1 MTSVSDINPVA
12 TQTPAGL
19 GPLGPQL
26 ARGLA
31 SAQEF
36 LRQPAIVRATPIILV
51 GLIMIVGL
59 AAIFMMREPAM
70 TQLFPHLSEE
80 DKALVMQNLEAQG
93 IKGKLDGATG
103 QLLVPRNDYY
113 RAKMQLAAAG
123 LPKASVTGYDLL
135 TQLPLGSSRA
145 VEQVKL
151 KQAQE
156 SELARSIME
165 IRDIEGARV
174 HLALPERSAFV
185 RDQTPPSASVFLRLA
200 PGRSLSVGQVQSITH
215 LVSSSVPY
223 MPVASVTVVDQ
234 SGGLLT
240 NPSRDAEMGLSS
252 QQLEYKSQVE
262 KILRERVAN
271 LLTPIIGIG
280 NFNSEVN
287 ADIDFTRTEQ
297 TNEIFDPTNQI
308 LRSQQESIQESAE
321 GRSRGVPGAASNSP
335 PTTPAITATPPA
347 NASAA
352 SGDTTRNKSSTTVR
366 NFEVSKEVR
375 STRRATGDVKRL
387 TLAVV
392 LRSGTTVDEN
402 GRVVEKPIS
411 DEEKTRLTQLL
422 QEAIGYNAD
431 RGDKLTIISSS
442 FAEEKKYQGRSW
454 YDAPWLEDAIKQIA
468 IVLIL
473 GVVVLGALKPF
484 LERLLDQSMTASM
497 RTDEPVLGDGETIE
511 VREGES
517 LEQIKA
523 RLKPKKPAISA
534 DMLDTANTYDDKVTL
549 IRMLVGDDATRVT
562 AVLKSLIQR
571 DLN

>member
-1 MTSVSDINPVA
+1 MSDINPVA
-12 TQTPAGL
+12 IPRPSGL
-19 GPLGPQL
+19 GPLGSQL
-26 ARGLA
+26 TRGLA
-31 SAQEF
+31 SALEF
-36 LRQPAIVRATPIILV
+36 LRQPAIVRSTPIILV
-51 GLIMIVGL
+51 GLVMLVGL
-59 AAIFMMREPAM
+59 GAIFTMREPAM
-70 TQLFPHLSEE
+70 TQLFPQLGEE

-93 IKGKLDGATG
+93 IKGKLDPSTG

-135 TQLPLGSSRA
+135 TQLPLGASRA

-185 RDQTPPSASVFLRLA
+185 RDQTPPSASVFLKLS

-223 MPVASVTVVDQ
+223 MPVGNVTVVDQ

-240 NPSRDAEMGLSS
+240 NPSRDTELGLSS
-252 QQLEYKSQVE
+252 QQLEYKGQVE

-271 LLTPIIGIG
+271 LLTPIVGIG

-297 TNEIFDPTNQI
+297 TNETFDPTTQI
-308 LRSQQESIQESAE
+308 IRSQQETIQESAE
-321 GRSRGVPGAASNSP
+321 GRARGIPGATSNQP
-335 PTTPAITATPPA
+335 PNTPTLTATPPNAATA
-347 NASAA
+347 NATDAA
-352 SGDTTRNKSSTTVR
+352 RNKSSTTVR
-366 NFEVSKEVR
+366 NYEVSKEVR
-375 STRRATGDVKRL
+375 STRRATGDIKRL
-387 TLAVV
+387 SLAVV
-392 LRSGTTVDEN
+392 VRSGTIADEN
-402 GRVVEKPIS
+402 GKMVEKPLGD
-411 DEEKTRLTQLL
+411 DEKGRLTQLL
-422 QEAIGYNAD
+422 QEAVGYSAE

-442 FAEEKKYQGRSW
+442 FAEEKKYEARSW

-484 LERLLDQSMTASM
+484 LERLLDRSMTASM
-497 RTDEPVLGDGETIE
+497 RTDEPVVGDGETIE

-523 RLKPKKPAISA
+523 RLKPKKAAISA
-534 DMLDTANTYDDKVTL
+534 EMLDTANTYDDKVTL

>member
-1 MTSVSDINPVA
+1 MSDTNPVA
-12 TQTPAGL
+12 IPTPAGL
-19 GPLGPQL
+19 GPFGSQIFQ
-26 ARGLA
+26 GLA
-31 SAQEF
+31 SVQDF
-36 LRQPAIVRATPIILV
+36 LKQPAIARSMPIVLV
-51 GLIMIVGL
+51 ALVIIVGV
-59 AAIFMMREPAM
+59 AAIFTMREPAM
-70 TQLFPHLSEE
+70 TQLFPRLGEE
-80 DKALVMQNLEAQG
+80 DKGLVMQNLEAQG
-93 IKGKLDGATG
+93 IKAKLDSSTG

-135 TQLPLGSSRA
+135 TALPLGASRA

-240 NPSRDAEMGLSS
+240 NPSRDTELGLSS
-252 QQLEYKSQVE
+252 QQLDYKTQVE
-262 KILRERVAN
+262 KLLRERVAN
-271 LLTPIIGIG
+271 LLTPIIGTG

-297 TNEIFDPTNQI
+297 TNETFDPTTQI
-308 LRSQQESIQESAE
+308 MRSQQETIQESSDA
-321 GRSRGVPGAASNSP
+321 RARGVPGATSNQAP
-335 PTTPAITATPPA
+335 NTPSLTPTPPA
-347 NASAA
+347 NSATG
-352 SGDTTRNKSSTTVR
+352 SDSTRNKSSTTVR
-366 NFEVSKEVR
+366 NYEVSKEIR
-375 STRRATGDVKRL
+375 STRRATGDIKRL

-392 LRSGTTVDEN
+392 VRSGTSLDEN
-402 GRVVEKPIS
+402 GKTIEKPLS
-411 DEEKTRLTQLL
+411 DEEKGRLTQLL
-422 QEAIGYNAD
+422 QEAVGYSAD

-442 FAEEKKYQGRSW
+442 FAEEKKYETRSW
-454 YDAPWLEDAIKQIA
+454 FDAPWLEDAIKQLA

-484 LERLLDQSMTASM
+484 LERLLDRSMTSAT
-497 RTDEPVLGDGETIE
+497 RADEPALTEDGATIE

-523 RLKPKKPAISA
+523 RLKPKKSTISPE
-534 DMLDTANTYDDKVTL
+534 MLDTANTYDDKVTL

>member
-1 MTSVSDINPVA
+1 MSDINPVA
-12 TQTPAGL
+12 IPTSGGL
-19 GPLGPQL
+19 GPMGPQL

-31 SAQEF
+31 SVQEF
-36 LRQPAIVRATPIILV
+36 LKQPAIVRSTPIMLVGLVILV
-51 GLIMIVGL
+51 GLG
-59 AAIFMMREPAM
+59 AIFSMREPAM
-70 TQLFPHLSEE
+70 TQLFPHLGEE

-93 IKGKLDGATG
+93 IKGKLDASTG

-113 RAKMQLAAAG
+113 KAKMQLAAAG

-135 TQLPLGSSRA
+135 SQLPLGASRA

-185 RDQTPPSASVFLRLA
+185 RDQTPPSASVFLRLS

-223 MPVASVTVVDQ
+223 MPVDSVTVVDQ

-240 NPSRDAEMGLSS
+240 NPSRDTEVGLSS
-252 QQLEYKSQVE
+252 QQLEYKSHVE
-262 KILRERVAN
+262 KILRERVSN
-271 LLTPIIGIG
+271 LLTPIVGIG

-287 ADIDFTRTEQ
+287 SDIDFTRTEQ
-297 TNEIFDPTNQI
+297 TNETFDPTTQI
-308 LRSQQESIQESAE
+308 IRSQQETIQESAE
-321 GRSRGVPGAASNSP
+321 GRARGIPGATANTP
-335 PTTPAITATPPA
+335 PNTPALAATPPSNA
-347 NASAA
+347 AAAASATD
-352 SGDTTRNKSSTTVR
+352 STRNKSSTTVR
-366 NFEVSKEVR
+366 NYEVSKEVR

-392 LRSGTTVDEN
+392 VRSGTSVDEN
-402 GRVVEKPIS
+402 GKVIEKPLGD
-411 DEEKTRLTQLL
+411 DEKGRLTQLL
-422 QEAIGYNAD
+422 QEAVGYSAD

-442 FAEEKKYQGRSW
+442 FAEEKKYESRSW

-484 LERLLDQSMTASM
+484 LERLLDRSMTASM
-497 RTDEPVLGDGETIE
+497 RTDEPITGDGETIE

-523 RLKPKKPAISA
+523 RLKPKKAAISA
-534 DMLDTANTYDDKVTL
+534 EMLDTANTYDDKVTL

>member
-1 MTSVSDINPVA
+1 MSDINPVA
-12 TQTPAGL
+12 IPRPSGL
-19 GPLGPQL
+19 GPLGSQL
-26 ARGLA
+26 TRGLA

-36 LRQPAIVRATPIILV
+36 LRQPAIVRSTPIILV
-51 GLIMIVGL
+51 GLVMLVGL
-59 AAIFMMREPAM
+59 GAIFTMREPAM
-70 TQLFPHLSEE
+70 TQLFPQLGEE

-93 IKGKLDGATG
+93 IKGKLDASTG

-135 TQLPLGSSRA
+135 TQLPLGASRA

-185 RDQTPPSASVFLRLA
+185 RDQTPPSASVFLKLS

-223 MPVASVTVVDQ
+223 MPVGNVTVVDQ

-240 NPSRDAEMGLSS
+240 NPSRDTELGLSS
-252 QQLEYKSQVE
+252 QQLEYKGQVE

-271 LLTPIIGIG
+271 LLTPIVGIG

-297 TNEIFDPTNQI
+297 TNETFDPTTQI
-308 LRSQQESIQESAE
+308 IRSQQETIQESAE
-321 GRSRGVPGAASNSP
+321 GRARGIPGATSNQP
-335 PTTPAITATPPA
+335 PNTPTLTATPPTAATA
-347 NASAA
+347 NATDAA
-352 SGDTTRNKSSTTVR
+352 RNKSSTTVR
-366 NFEVSKEVR
+366 NYEVSKEVR
-375 STRRATGDVKRL
+375 STRRATGDIKRL
-387 TLAVV
+387 SLAVV
-392 LRSGTTVDEN
+392 VRSGTVADEN
-402 GRVVEKPIS
+402 GKMVEKPLGD
-411 DEEKTRLTQLL
+411 DEKGRLTQLL
-422 QEAIGYNAD
+422 QEAVGYSAE

-442 FAEEKKYQGRSW
+442 FAEEKKYEARSW

-484 LERLLDQSMTASM
+484 LERLLDRSMTASM
-497 RTDEPVLGDGETIE
+497 RTDEPVVGDGETIE

-523 RLKPKKPAISA
+523 RLKPKKAAISA
-534 DMLDTANTYDDKVTL
+534 EMLDTANTYDDKVTL

>member
-1 MTSVSDINPVA
+1 MSDINPVA
-12 TQTPAGL
+12 IPTPAGL
-19 GPLGPQL
+19 GPFGPQIF
-26 ARGLA
+26 RGLA
-31 SAQEF
+31 SVQDF
-36 LRQPAIVRATPIILV
+36 LKQPAIVRSTPIVLV
-51 GLIMIVGL
+51 GLVIMVGL
-59 AAIFMMREPAM
+59 AAIFTMREPAM
-70 TQLFPHLSEE
+70 TQLFPRLGEE
-80 DKALVMQNLEAQG
+80 DKSLVMQNLEAQG
-93 IKGKLDGATG
+93 IKAKLDMSTG

-135 TQLPLGSSRA
+135 TALPLGASRA

-185 RDQTPPSASVFLRLA
+185 RDQTPPSASVFLRLS

-240 NPSRDAEMGLSS
+240 NPSRDTELGLSS
-252 QQLEYKSQVE
+252 QQLDYKTQVE
-262 KILRERVAN
+262 KLLRERVAN
-271 LLTPIIGIG
+271 LLTPIIGTG

-287 ADIDFTRTEQ
+287 ADIDFTRTEL
-297 TNEIFDPTNQI
+297 TNETFDPTTQI
-308 LRSQQESIQESAE
+308 MRSQQETIQESSD
-321 GRSRGVPGAASNSP
+321 GRARGIPGATANQAP
-335 PTTPAITATPPA
+335 NTPALTPTPPA
-347 NASAA
+347 NNNANASDG
-352 SGDTTRNKSSTTVR
+352 SRNKSSTTVR
-366 NFEVSKEVR
+366 NYEVSKEIR
-375 STRRATGDVKRL
+375 STRRATGDIKRL

-392 LRSGTTVDEN
+392 VRSGSTVDEN
-402 GRVVEKPIS
+402 GKTVEKPLN
-411 DEEKTRLTQLL
+411 DEEKGRLTQLL
-422 QEAIGYNAD
+422 QEAVGYSAE

-442 FAEEKKYQGRSW
+442 FAEEKKYETRSW
-454 YDAPWLEDAIKQIA
+454 FDAPWLEDAIKQLA

-484 LERLLDQSMTASM
+484 LERLLDRSLSASS
-497 RTDEPVLGDGETIE
+497 RADEPVVAEDGTTIE

-523 RLKPKKPAISA
+523 RLKPKKSTISPE
-534 DMLDTANTYDDKVTL
+534 MLDTANTYDDKVTL

>member
-1 MTSVSDINPVA
+1 MSDINPVA

>member
-1 MTSVSDINPVA
+1 MSDINPVA
-12 TQTPAGL
+12 IPTPAGL
-19 GPLGPQL
+19 GPFGPQIF
-26 ARGLA
+26 RGLA
-31 SAQEF
+31 GVQEF
-36 LRQPAIVRATPIILV
+36 LKQPAIVRSMPIVLV
-51 GLIMIVGL
+51 GLVIMIGL
-59 AAIFMMREPAM
+59 AAIFTMREPAM
-70 TQLFPHLSEE
+70 TQLFPRLGEE
-80 DKALVMQNLEAQG
+80 DKSLVMQNLEAQG
-93 IKGKLDGATG
+93 IKAKLDLSTG

-135 TQLPLGSSRA
+135 TALPLGASRA

-185 RDQTPPSASVFLRLA
+185 RDQTPPSASVFLRLS

-240 NPSRDAEMGLSS
+240 NPSRDTELGLSS
-252 QQLEYKSQVE
+252 QQLDYKTQVE
-262 KILRERVAN
+262 KLLRERVAN
-271 LLTPIIGIG
+271 LLTPIVGTG

-297 TNEIFDPTNQI
+297 TNETFDPTTQI
-308 LRSQQESIQESAE
+308 MRSQQETIQESSD
-321 GRSRGVPGAASNSP
+321 GRARGIPGATANQAP
-335 PTTPAITATPPA
+335 NTPALTPNAPA
-347 NASAA
+347 NNGAN
-352 SGDTTRNKSSTTVR
+352 TTESSRNKSSTTVR
-366 NFEVSKEVR
+366 NYEVSKEIR
-375 STRRATGDVKRL
+375 STRRATGDIKRL

-392 LRSGTTVDEN
+392 VRSGTSVDEN
-402 GRVVEKPIS
+402 GKTIEKPLS
-411 DEEKTRLTQLL
+411 DEEKGRLTQLL
-422 QEAIGYNAD
+422 QEAVGYSAD

-442 FAEEKKYQGRSW
+442 FAEEKKYETRSW
-454 YDAPWLEDAIKQIA
+454 IDAPWLEDAIKQLA

-484 LERLLDQSMTASM
+484 LERLLDRSLTAAS
-497 RTDEPVLGDGETIE
+497 RSDEPATAEDGTTIE

-523 RLKPKKPAISA
+523 RLKPKKSTISPE
-534 DMLDTANTYDDKVTL
+534 MLDTANTYDDKVTL

>member
-1 MTSVSDINPVA
+1 M
-12 TQTPAGL
+12 
-19 GPLGPQL
+19 LGPQL

-36 LRQPAIVRATPIILV
+36 LRQPAIVRSTPIILV
-51 GLIMIVGL
+51 GLVILVGL
-59 AAIFMMREPAM
+59 SAIFMMREPAM
-70 TQLFPHLSEE
+70 TQLFPRLGEE

-93 IKGKLDGATG
+93 IKAKLDGATG

-135 TQLPLGSSRA
+135 TQLPLGASRA

-185 RDQTPPSASVFLRLA
+185 RDQTPPSASVFLRLS

-223 MPVASVTVVDQ
+223 MPVGSVTVVDQ

-240 NPSRDAEMGLSS
+240 NPSRDTELGLSS

-287 ADIDFTRTEQ
+287 ADIDFTRTES
-297 TNEIFDPTNQI
+297 TNETFDPTNQI
-308 LRSQQESIQESAE
+308 IRSQQETIQESAE
-321 GRSRGVPGAASNSP
+321 GRARGVPGATTNSP
-335 PTTPAITATPPA
+335 PTTPSLTTTPPTGGA
-347 NASAA
+347 TGAS
-352 SGDTTRNKSSTTVR
+352 DTARNKSSTTVR
-366 NFEVSKEVR
+366 NYEVSKEVR
-375 STRRATGDVKRL
+375 STRRATGDIKRL

-392 LRSGTTVDEN
+392 VRSGTSVDEN
-402 GRVVEKPIS
+402 GRTVEKPVS
-411 DEEKTRLTQLL
+411 DEEKGRLTQLL
-422 QEAIGYNAD
+422 QEAVGYSAE

-442 FAEEKKYQGRSW
+442 FAEEKKYESRSW

-473 GVVVLGALKPF
+473 GVVVIGALKPF

-497 RTDEPVLGDGETIE
+497 RTDEPVLGEGETIE

-517 LEQIKA
+517 LDQIKA
-523 RLKPKKPAISA
+523 RLKPKKAAISA
-534 DMLDTANTYDDKVTL
+534 EMLDTANTYDDKVTL

>member
-1 MTSVSDINPVA
+1 
-12 TQTPAGL
+12 
-19 GPLGPQL
+19 
-26 ARGLA
+26 
-31 SAQEF
+31 
-36 LRQPAIVRATPIILV
+36 
-51 GLIMIVGL
+51 
-59 AAIFMMREPAM
+59 
-70 TQLFPHLSEE
+70 
-80 DKALVMQNLEAQG
+80 
-93 IKGKLDGATG
+93 
-103 QLLVPRNDYY
+103 
-113 RAKMQLAAAG
+113 
-123 LPKASVTGYDLL
+123 
-135 TQLPLGSSRA
+135 
-145 VEQVKL
+145 
-151 KQAQE
+151 
-156 SELARSIME
+156 
-165 IRDIEGARV
+165 V
-174 HLALPERSAFV
+174 HLAIPERSAFV

-240 NPSRDAEMGLSS
+240 NPSRDTEMGLSS

-297 TNEIFDPTNQI
+297 TSETFDPNNQI
-308 LRSQQESIQESAE
+308 LRSQQETIQESAE
-321 GRSRGVPGAASNSP
+321 GKARGVPGATSNAP
-335 PTTPAITATPPA
+335 PTTPALTTTPPA
-347 NASAA
+347 NANASAV
-352 SGDTTRNKSSTTVR
+352 SGETARNKSSTTVR
-366 NFEVSKEVR
+366 NFEVSKEIR
-375 STRRATGDVKRL
+375 STRRATGEVKRL

-431 RGDKLTIISSS
+431 RGDKLTLISSS
-442 FAEEKKYQGRSW
+442 FAEEKKYEGRSW

>member
-1 MTSVSDINPVA
+1 MSDINPVA
-12 TQTPAGL
+12 IPTPAGL
-19 GPLGPQL
+19 GPFGPQL
-26 ARGLA
+26 MRGLA
-31 SAQEF
+31 GVQEF
-36 LRQPAIVRATPIILV
+36 MKQPAIVRSMPIVLV
-51 GLIMIVGL
+51 GLVIMVGL
-59 AAIFMMREPAM
+59 TAIFTMREPSM
-70 TQLFPHLSEE
+70 TQLFPRLGEE
-80 DKALVMQNLEAQG
+80 DKSLVMQNLEAQG
-93 IKGKLDGATG
+93 IKAKLDPSTG

-113 RAKMQLAAAG
+113 KAKMQLASAG

-135 TQLPLGSSRA
+135 TSLPLGASRA

-240 NPSRDAEMGLSS
+240 NPSRDTELGLSS
-252 QQLEYKSQVE
+252 QQLDYKTQVE
-262 KILRERVAN
+262 KLLRERVAN
-271 LLTPIIGIG
+271 LLTPIIGTG

-297 TNEIFDPTNQI
+297 TNETFDPTTQI
-308 LRSQQESIQESAE
+308 MRSQQETIQESSD
-321 GRSRGVPGAASNSP
+321 GRSRGVPGATSNQAP
-335 PTTPAITATPPA
+335 NTPTLTPTPPA
-347 NASAA
+347 NGSNASAA
-352 SGDTTRNKSSTTVR
+352 DSTRNKSSTTVR
-366 NFEVSKEVR
+366 NYEVSKEIR
-375 STRRATGDVKRL
+375 STRRATGDIKRL

-392 LRSGTTVDEN
+392 VRSGTSVDEN
-402 GRVVEKPIS
+402 GKTIEKPLS
-411 DEEKTRLTQLL
+411 DEEKNRLTQLL
-422 QEAIGYNAD
+422 QEAVGYSAD

-442 FAEEKKYQGRSW
+442 FAEEKKYETRSW
-454 YDAPWLEDAIKQIA
+454 FDAPWLEDAIKQLA
-468 IVLIL
+468 VVLIL

-484 LERLLDQSMTASM
+484 LERLLDRSLIASM
-497 RTDEPVLGDGETIE
+497 RADEPAVAEDGATIE

-523 RLKPKKPAISA
+523 RLKPKKSTISPE
-534 DMLDTANTYDDKVTL
+534 MLDTANTYDDKVTL

>member
-1 MTSVSDINPVA
+1 MSDINPVA
-12 TQTPAGL
+12 IPTPAGL
-19 GPLGPQL
+19 GPFGSQL
-26 ARGLA
+26 TRGLA
-31 SAQEF
+31 SVQEF
-36 LRQPAIVRATPIILV
+36 LQQPAIVRSMPIVLV
-51 GLIMIVGL
+51 GLVIIVGIT
-59 AAIFMMREPAM
+59 AIFTMREPSM
-70 TQLFPHLSEE
+70 TQLFPRLGEE
-80 DKALVMQNLEAQG
+80 DKSLVMQNLEAQG
-93 IKGKLDGATG
+93 IKAKLDTATG

-135 TQLPLGSSRA
+135 TALPLGASRA

-223 MPVASVTVVDQ
+223 MPVSSVTVVDQ

-240 NPSRDAEMGLSS
+240 NPSRDTELGLSS
-252 QQLEYKSQVE
+252 QQLEYKTQVE
-262 KILRERVAN
+262 KLLRERVAN
-271 LLTPIIGIG
+271 LLTPIVGTG

-297 TNEIFDPTNQI
+297 TNETFDPNTQI
-308 LRSQQESIQESAE
+308 LRSQQETMQESAE
-321 GRSRGVPGAASNSP
+321 GRARGIPGATSNQAP
-335 PTTPAITATPPA
+335 NTPALAATPPNSNA
-347 NASAA
+347 NGS
-352 SGDTTRNKSSTTVR
+352 DTTRNKSSTTVR
-366 NFEVSKEVR
+366 NYEVSKEIR
-375 STRRATGDVKRL
+375 STRRATGEIKRL

-392 LRSGTTVDEN
+392 VRSGTSLDEN
-402 GRVVEKPIS
+402 GKAVEKPLS
-411 DEEKTRLTQLL
+411 EEETKRLTQLL
-422 QEAIGYNAD
+422 QEAVGYNAD

-442 FAEEKKYQGRSW
+442 FAEEKKYETRSW
-454 YDAPWLEDAIKQIA
+454 FDAPWLEDAIKQLA

-484 LERLLDQSMTASM
+484 LERLLDRSLTASM
-497 RTDEPVLGDGETIE
+497 RADEPALPEDGGTIE

-523 RLKPKKPAISA
+523 RLKPKKSTISPE
-534 DMLDTANTYDDKVTL
+534 MLDTANTYDDKVTL